1 MVKSERDGIAAERP
15 LTVDLASY
23 RRDNSLNCPAR
34 SAEFLEPNQSD
45 PTGPAS
51 SEKTFRCR
59 RRANHRYPFGHP
71 PRQEG
76 RIAIV
81 TDAGWMRWTQ
91 RRRAR
96 WWSQGGVSRERSSV
110 AQTTGASRAFARIS
124 VGTSPIGVLTRGCC
138 VRRSRVVLASVAD
151 VKPAETRR
159 PDRASGKSQSA
170 GDGDK
175 RNSSPGRARSKP

>member
-1 MVKSERDGIAAERP
+1 LNQI
-15 LTVDLASY
+15 
-23 RRDNSLNCPAR
+23 NSMLPVQPHPKKY
-34 SAEFLEPNQSD
+34 SAFAVGQI
-45 PTGPAS
+45 
-51 SEKTFRCR
+51 
-59 RRANHRYPFGHP
+59 
-71 PRQEG
+71 
-76 RIAIV
+76 IAIV
-81 TDAGWMRWTQ
+81 SPIHPGKRGVSRSSRTRGWMRWTQ

-170 GDGDK
+170 GDGGK